1 MSRDA
6 LPSWKDTAAK
16 RAITDFVFATATEG
30 DGFVEPA
37 DRIATFDNDGT
48 MWVEKPA
55 PPQVDFMFR
64 AFGEA
69 ARDDQSLAGKQ
80 PYKAILEKDD
90 EFFGKVAEQDPK
102 AMLSLEEA
110 IARAWTGTTP
120 EQFEGQ
126 VREFFSTVKQEKFGV
141 SYTELVYT
149 PMLELFEFLK
159 AHEYRVFVCSGAVAI
174 SCASSP
180 RRTGA
185 SSGRT

>member
-1 MSRDA
+1 M
-6 LPSWKDTAAK
+6 
-16 RAITDFVFATATEG
+16 
-30 DGFVEPA
+30 EPA

-120 EQFEGQ
+120 EQFEGE

-141 SYTELVYT
+141 SYTGSST
-149 PMLELFEFLK
+149 
-159 AHEYRVFVCSGAVAI
+159 RRCSSCSSSSRHTSTASSSARGAVAI